1 MDMNNTDLNDS
12 EIIDSVIIENETEKE
27 ETKTL
32 SMSKVKYGSNGAKE
46 PLRVLLVATEVN
58 PYSKTGGL
66 GDVAGSL
73 PKALRDR
80 DVDIRVVL
88 PKYKTIPEELITDA
102 KLLSTFTVHLSWRAQ
117 EAKIYMLDEY
127 GDGASVYF
135 IENDFY
141 FARDSY
147 YGYGDDFERFAF
159 FSKATVEM
167 LSHVGF
173 QADILHFN
181 DWHTGLG
188 PTYLRDVYRGF
199 TYYSKIK
206 SLFTIHNLHYQ
217 GVFGREILWNVGL
230 NDGYF
235 TGGDLEFFGN
245 ISYLKAGILHA
256 DAVSTVSETYAAEIQ
271 TPSYGYGMDGLLR
284 KRGMFEGNLY
294 GITNGI
300 DTESNNPETDPRIYV
315 NFNADSL
322 DKKKENKNKLQEEL
336 GLPVCDAPII
346 SMVSRLV
353 EQKGLDILSL
363 VMEELMSMD
372 IQIVVLGTGDGRYES
387 MFKHYAYR
395 FPDKVSANIMFDAT
409 RAQRIYA
416 ASDMFLMPSVYEPCG
431 LGQLFAMRYGTIPI
445 VRKTGGLADTV
456 FHFNWDKETGNGF
469 AFEDYVAS
477 ALMWAIKEAVHVYNH
492 PEKWEKIIRNAI
504 GCDFSWHKA
513 ADQYIDVYNKI
524 AGRKTDD

>member
-1 MDMNNTDLNDS
+1 MFMENGKNENIHENVDVAVVH
-12 EIIDSVIIENETEKE
+12 SVSKKANEK
-27 ETKTL
+27 
-32 SMSKVKYGSNGAKE
+32 
-46 PLRVLLVATEVN
+46 LRVLLVATEVN

-88 PKYKTIPEELITDA
+88 PKYGSIPGDLLTNA

-117 EAKIYMLDEY
+117 DATILSIDAH
-127 GDGASVYF
+127 GDGDSVYL

-141 FARDSY
+141 FARDAV

-159 FSKATVEM
+159 FSKASVEM
-167 LSHVGF
+167 LSHIGF

-199 TYYSKIK
+199 TYYAHMK

-217 GVFGREILWNVGL
+217 GVFGRDILWHVGL
-230 NDGYF
+230 NDGYY
-235 TGGDLEFFGN
+235 TGGDLEFHGN
-245 ISYLKAGILHA
+245 ISYLKAGIVHS

-284 KRGMFEGNLY
+284 SRGMFGGQLY

-300 DTESNNPETDPRIYV
+300 DTELNNPETDSRIYV
-315 NFNADSL
+315 NYNADSL
-322 DKKKENKNKLQEEL
+322 EKKRMNKYRLQEDL
-336 GLPVCDAPII
+336 GLPVSKAPMF
-346 SMVSRLV
+346 SMITRLV
-353 EQKGLDILSL
+353 EQKGLDILSII
-363 VMEELMSMD
+363 MEELMSMD
-372 IQIVVLGTGDGRYES
+372 IQLVVLGTGDSRYEGL
-387 MFKHYAYR
+387 FKHFAWR
-395 FPDKVSANIMFDAT
+395 FPEKVSANITFNAT
-409 RAQRIYA
+409 LAQRIYA

-456 FHFNWDKETGNGF
+456 KHFNHDNDTGNGF
-469 AFEDYVAS
+469 LFEDCVAS
-477 ALMWAIKEAVHVYNH
+477 GLMWAIKEALNVYYS
-492 PEKWEKIIRNAI
+492 PKWEVVVKNAM
-504 GCDFSWHKA
+504 GEDYSWHQA
-513 ADQYIDVYNKI
+513 ADAYIDMYKKI
-524 AGRKTDD
+524 AEGR